1 MDAKP
6 IVLSCYLPNQ
16 GHGYRS
22 TKDSC
27 SATPQHQS
35 FVYIRPPHRYIYLL
49 EAHYSI
55 ALENTMARHL
65 ASSFPKAL
73 SDRIFSPTFFGKAPK
88 LPSTATGPKK
98 SFQIMSDLHLEF
110 SSGDSDQYLQFEIPP
125 KAPYLIL
132 AGDIGLLAMQYTSY
146 LSFLRRQTENFEHV
160 FLVLGNHEFYR
171 APRAEGLIAAE
182 KMEEELQGRLT
193 VLNRKRVDLPDG
205 VTVLGVTLH
214 SMILEDNKE
223 YIARLMNDFYLI
235 KDWTV
240 EDHIREHGLDMEW
253 LKKELAAIDAEEAT
267 GVDKRVVIVTHHAP
281 SFTGTSAPEHKNS
294 LLGSAFCTEVLSTV
308 EKRWRGAEMVRLWV
322 FGHTH
327 FCTDF
332 STRGGIR
339 VVANQKGYP
348 NEKGLLGNFDVE
360 MVVAV

>member
-1 MDAKP
+1 MGTDLLKTC
-6 IVLSCYLPNQ
+6 L
-16 GHGYRS
+16 
-22 TKDSC
+22 
-27 SATPQHQS
+27 ATPQHQS
-35 FVYIRPPHRYIYLL
+35 FIYIRTPHRYIYLL
-49 EAHYSI
+49 EARYTI
-55 ALENTMARHL
+55 TLANTMAHHL

-73 SDRIFSPTFFGKAPK
+73 SNRIFSPTFFGRAPK

-98 SFQIMSDLHLEF
+98 SFQIMSDLHLEI
-110 SSGDSDQYLQFEIPP
+110 SSGDSDQYLQFKIPP

-132 AGDIGLLAMQYTSY
+132 AGDIGLLVLQYDSY
-146 LSFLRRQTENFEHV
+146 LSFLRRQTEVFEHV

-205 VTVLGVTLH
+205 VTVLGVTMH
-214 SMILEDNKE
+214 SMISEENKE
-223 YIARLMNDFYLI
+223 YIRHLMNDFYLI
-235 KDWTV
+235 KGWTV
-240 EDHIREHGLDMEW
+240 EDHNREHGLDIEW

-281 SFTGTSAPEHKNS
+281 SFTGTSAPEHKDS
-294 LLGSAFCTEVLSTV
+294 PLGSAFCTEVLKTL

-327 FCTDF
+327 FSTDF
-332 STRGGIR
+332 STSGGIR

-348 NEKGLLGNFDVE
+348 NEKGMLRNFDVE
-360 MVVAV
+360 MVVTV